1 MEGKRFLRTV
11 SCCLLCIG
19 LVTSLVSCGSQEATS
34 VTVQGS
40 ISEDTTWTADNIYVL
55 NQEIRVINGATLT
68 IEPGTLIKAAPGEFP
83 NASMLLITQ
92 GSKINAVGTPEK
104 PIVFTSSDDNITR
117 VEESNQSLL
126 NENNKG
132 LWGGIIILGTAPIST
147 ETGDVSTFYVGL
159 DPSDKG
165 NYYGGTNVEDN
176 SGIMK
181 YVSIRYGGTYM
192 GTGSESNGLTLCGVG
207 NKTQIDQIEVYANQD
222 DGIEFFGGTVNA
234 SNLLVYNSG
243 DDGIDLD
250 EGYSGEIKNIMV
262 VLGEQSDSG
271 IEISGGQ
278 GDFQG
283 DFSLSNIQL
292 TVQTPSEDQQIM
304 RIDSASKGSIST
316 LLASNF
322 LDISKI
328 QLQSSEVTLQQLQ
341 ISKNQTEVNSL
352 SEINGG
358 EKNSKNISF
367 SSGLSLEND
376 NKGYHWTLTKQMVS
390 R

>member
-55 NQEIRVINGATLT
+55 NQETRVINGATLT

-159 DPSDKG
+159 DPSDKA

-376 NKGYHWTLTKQMVS
+376 SKGYHWTLTKQMVS

>member
-1 MEGKRFLRTV
+1 
-11 SCCLLCIG
+11 
-19 LVTSLVSCGSQEATS
+19 
-34 VTVQGS
+34 
-40 ISEDTTWTADNIYVL
+40 
-55 NQEIRVINGATLT
+55 
-68 IEPGTLIKAAPGEFP
+68 
-83 NASMLLITQ
+83 
-92 GSKINAVGTPEK
+92 
-104 PIVFTSSDDNITR
+104 
-117 VEESNQSLL
+117 
-126 NENNKG
+126 
-132 LWGGIIILGTAPIST
+132 
-147 ETGDVSTFYVGL
+147 
-159 DPSDKG
+159 
-165 NYYGGTNVEDN
+165 
-176 SGIMK
+176 
-181 YVSIRYGGTYM
+181 
-192 GTGSESNGLTLCGVG
+192 
-207 NKTQIDQIEVYANQD
+207 
-222 DGIEFFGGTVNA
+222 
-234 SNLLVYNSG
+234 
-243 DDGIDLD
+243 
-250 EGYSGEIKNIMV
+250 MV

-376 NKGYHWTLTKQMVS
+376 SKGYHWTLTKQMVS

>member
-1 MEGKRFLRTV
+1 LDSRQH
-11 SCCLLCIG
+11 LC
-19 LVTSLVSCGSQEATS
+19 
-34 VTVQGS
+34 
-40 ISEDTTWTADNIYVL
+40 L

-322 LDISKI
+322 
-328 QLQSSEVTLQQLQ
+328 
-341 ISKNQTEVNSL
+341 
-352 SEINGG
+352 
-358 EKNSKNISF
+358 
-367 SSGLSLEND
+367 
-376 NKGYHWTLTKQMVS
+376 
-390 R
+390 

>member
-19 LVTSLVSCGSQEATS
+19 LVTSLFSCGSQEATS

-341 ISKNQTEVNSL
+341 ISKSQTEVNLL

-376 NKGYHWTLTKQMVS
+376 SKGYHWTLTKQMVS

>member
-19 LVTSLVSCGSQEATS
+19 LVTSLFSCGSQEATS

-304 RIDSASKGSIST
+304 RIDSASRGSIST

-376 NKGYHWTLTKQMVS
+376 SKGYHWTLTKQMVS

>member
-1 MEGKRFLRTV
+1 MDGKRFLRAV
-11 SCCLLCIG
+11 SYCLLCIG
-19 LVTSLVSCGSQEATS
+19 FTTSLINCGTQEAPS
-34 VTVQGS
+34 VTIKGS

-55 NQEIRVINGATLT
+55 DQETRVTNGATLT
-68 IEPGTLIKAAPGEFP
+68 IEPGTLIKARPGEYP
-83 NASMLLITQ
+83 NASMLLITK

-104 PIVFTSSDDNITR
+104 PIVFTSSDDNITS

-132 LWGGIIILGTAPIST
+132 LWGGIIILGGAPIST
-147 ETGDVSTFYVGL
+147 ENRDISTFYVGL
-159 DPSDKG
+159 DPSDQS
-165 NYYGGTNVEDN
+165 NYYGGNNVEDN
-176 SGIMK
+176 SGVMK

-234 SNLLVYNSG
+234 SNLLVYSSG

-278 GDFQG
+278 GAFQG
-283 DFSLSNIQL
+283 DFNLSNIQL

-316 LLASNF
+316 VLASNF
-322 LDISKI
+322 SDASKI
-328 QLQSSEVTLQQLQ
+328 QLQSSQVALQQLQ
-341 ISKNQTEVNSL
+341 ISKNQTQVNSL

-358 EKNSKNISF
+358 KENSKNITF

-376 NKGYHWTLTKQMVS
+376 SKGYNWTLMKQMVS

>member
-1 MEGKRFLRTV
+1 MDEKRFLTAV
-11 SCCLLCIG
+11 LYCLLCIG
-19 LVTSLVSCGSQEATS
+19 FTTSLINCGAQEATS
-34 VTVQGS
+34 VTIQGS
-40 ISEDTTWTADNIYVL
+40 ISEDTTWKADNIYVL
-55 NQEIRVINGATLT
+55 DQEVRVTNGATLT
-68 IEPGTLIKAAPGEFP
+68 IEPGTLIKARPGEFP
-83 NASMLLITQ
+83 NASMLLITK

-104 PIVFTSSDDNITR
+104 PIVFTSSDDNITH

-132 LWGGIIILGTAPIST
+132 LWGGIIILGEAPIST
-147 ETGDVSTFYVGL
+147 ENDDESTFYVGL
-159 DPSDKG
+159 DPNDQS
-165 NYYGGTNVEDN
+165 NYYGGNNVEDN
-176 SGIMK
+176 SGVMK

-234 SNLLVYNSG
+234 SNLLVYSSG

-250 EGYSGEIKNIMV
+250 EGYSGKIKNIMV

-278 GDFQG
+278 GAFQG

-316 LLASNF
+316 VLASNF
-322 LDISKI
+322 LDASKI
-328 QLQSSEVTLQQLQ
+328 QLQSSEVALQQLQ
-341 ISKNQTEVNSL
+341 ISKNQTQVNSL

-358 EKNSKNISF
+358 KENSKNITF
-367 SSGLSLEND
+367 SSGLSLED
-376 NKGYHWTLTKQMVS
+376 DSKGYNWTLTKQMVS

>member
-19 LVTSLVSCGSQEATS
+19 LVTSLFSCGSQEATS

-68 IEPGTLIKAAPGEFP
+68 IEPGTLIKATPGEFP

-341 ISKNQTEVNSL
+341 ISKSQTEVNLL

-376 NKGYHWTLTKQMVS
+376 SKGYHWTLTKQMVS

>member
-376 NKGYHWTLTKQMVS
+376 SKGYHWTLTKQMVS